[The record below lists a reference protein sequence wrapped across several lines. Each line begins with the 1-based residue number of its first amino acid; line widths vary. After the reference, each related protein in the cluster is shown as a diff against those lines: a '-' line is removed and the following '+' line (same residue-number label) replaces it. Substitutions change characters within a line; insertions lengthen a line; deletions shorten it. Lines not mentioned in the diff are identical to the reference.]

1 MTKEQRK
8 KHMHKVA
15 IMQLKAD
22 ESPGEH
28 VSGSPSSE
36 QLSISAEEFQ
46 HGLKIPLA
54 AVQAIWRKAEEL
66 AGNSNAISPAP
77 GYDSTCKMVMSRNR
91 KCPHLVTS
99 STKGKYTCDSDSP
112 VYGYLFTLGCYCAYQ
127 WLSKSSAAC
136 TGRGSV
142 HQVYLNLFLV
152 DKSA

>member
-46 HGLKIPLA
+46 HGSKIPLA
-54 AVQAIWRKAEEL
+54 AV
-66 AGNSNAISPAP
+66 
-77 GYDSTCKMVMSRNR
+77 
-91 KCPHLVTS
+91 
-99 STKGKYTCDSDSP
+99 
-112 VYGYLFTLGCYCAYQ
+112 
-127 WLSKSSAAC
+127 
-136 TGRGSV
+136 
-142 HQVYLNLFLV
+142 
-152 DKSA
+152 